1 MVMNAVAAED
11 NTLVGT
17 GEGKLMV
24 DNDNSVLLA
33 DANNGDIKLETIDSQ
48 NSLKTG
54 EIGNYTELQNL
65 IDSNPNSIINLE
77 KNYVYSDSDAESLI
91 TIPHAITINGNGF
104 YISGANAAS
113 SLFIPN
119 TVSNVVLNNISFIN
133 GDHNSMLLITGNDC
147 LVDNCTF
154 KDNSANDY
162 GGAVT
167 IWGYNN
173 TIKNTVFIN
182 NTAYDSN
189 YGDSSHT
196 GCGGAI
202 YLKTNSK
209 DNTIDNC
216 TFDNN
221 KAEFG
226 GSLFFDGQNN
236 IVNNSKFINNFAN
249 TSGGAV
255 YLFNY
260 GNLIHN
266 STFENNR
273 ANFTAGAVY
282 MYHARNVVDN
292 CTFENNY
299 ADVAAGA
306 ITMDNEGCVVN
317 NSKFNNN
324 SARHVSGAIYLGT
337 DSNDNKIL
345 NSEFNENYVIDD
357 QAEGAAIRV
366 DGDNVEILNSEF
378 NKHDSYNGGA
388 IYWLGENGTIKN
400 SKFNENTAKKNGG
413 AIFWQGFNGT
423 IDDCDFNENT
433 ANIAGALYIHNS
445 ITVNNT
451 NFTKNSADDYGG
463 AIYVSADNTTITNSE
478 FNQNYANEA
487 GAIEIYGKNNII
499 EKSTFAGNKAI
510 GEVEGSQTDFGR
522 GGAIIID
529 ESELYK
535 NEEHN
540 NTILDS
546 IFKDNEA
553 NKVGGAIHVKSK
565 GNSIKGSEFYY
576 NAANVTGGA
585 VSLYG
590 ENNEIDDSLFE
601 HNTAIEGGAVLV
613 YYGNSIINNSIM
625 NYNTAYSGGAIDVFV
640 GKNVIVNNTQFNEN
654 KASFDGGAI
663 CWLGD
668 EGTIDHS
675 EFNKNYVNGENQ
687 SSTYGGAI
695 SWIGNNGTINNSKF
709 NDNIASNNGNFS
721 AGGAVRI
728 GGSNVSVEYSTFEN
742 NVAGWYGGAIHWTGD
757 NGTLYN
763 STFTGNNAS
772 TEGGAVYDK
781 GNNFIINE
789 STFTDNHAF
798 FLGGAL
804 ALEEYGIVDNSKFFE
819 NTANKGGAVYWDA
832 PNGTM
837 NNSYFY
843 NNTAKYA
850 GGAISCDYT
859 YPKSK
864 KLIQNSVFEENS
876 CVNYGGA
883 IATLNAD
890 IVGSTFKD
898 NKANVGEAVH
908 AYSSKID
915 DSTFM
920 NNDAVVQ
927 TTELIEIN
935 QDDIIGNSTRRT
947 NTSYI
952 AMCVERYTNFPHLGL
967 KDDSLDRLVNILNG
981 TPIADYLK
989 ILIFTY
995 FNSTDDAY
1003 KFAGQTIDFYPEAY
1017 RDYPDRDNHKEP
1029 IPLIDYYSRA
1039 VHEFSDHEF
1048 WNSTHPVVHK
1058 VLELYETV
1066 YGNGTKM
1073 PEKFI
1078 KEINGVT
1085 IEYDF
1090 SSMISPTSQSLVMF
1104 RMIPVPKLD
1113 KTYLNS
1119 TEFIN
1124 VNDTVAFNITI
1135 NNTGDKP
1142 LVNVTI
1148 NEIFNSTELEYIGH
1162 SDNKTWIKNNNTFI
1176 YTKDPAVGDIVIY
1189 NVILNN
1195 TGDSILE
1202 NIEFRNVYDSTQLEF
1217 VKCDNSALVRNGE
1230 TFIFNDKVK
1239 ALKSQTLSL
1248 FFKVL
1253 TKELNLAV
1261 MTPEIVKYDIS
1272 KKNNILAK
1280 DPKISIESEYAGR
1293 FSPINVGETV
1303 TFTVWF
1309 KTLTNGTLVNNVS
1322 LNAVATKEQ
1331 MASNNTEVFKPVT
1344 VNVIKVWNDSENQD
1358 GIRNASVTVVLL
1370 ADGKEINSAVLD
1382 DSNNWT
1388 AVFSGLPAY
1397 KNNGAVIVYT
1407 VVEADVPAGY
1417 TVNVTNDDFGNWTV
1431 TNTHVPDVTEV
1442 SVVKVWND
1450 SGNQDGIRNAS
1461 VTVVLLADGKVINS
1475 TVLSEDNEWKC
1486 TFAGLPVRKDGAVIV
1501 YTVVEADVPAGYTVN
1516 VTSDDLGNW
1525 TVTNTHVPDVTDVS
1539 VVKVWNDADDQDGVR
1554 PASITVVLL
1563 ADGNAVGTAT
1573 LNASNRWSAS
1583 FAGLPVYNAGKVIVY
1598 SVEEVSVA
1606 NYTSVVSS
1614 DSAYSFTVNN
1624 THVPVV
1630 TDVDVVKVWS
1640 DNNNQDGLRSAGVTV
1655 VLKADGNTVRTATL
1669 NANNNWRATFT
1680 DLPVY
1685 DNGKVIAYS
1694 VEELDVAGYSAVI
1707 SNNGVFSFIITN
1719 VHVPETTSVNVTKV
1733 WNDNNNQDGIRPSNV
1748 SVVLLADGNV
1758 IDNAVLSDS
1767 NSWKVTFADLPVYSN
1782 GKVIVYSIEEINV
1795 SNNYTYAISNLTA
1808 NEFIVTN
1815 THVPVITVIN
1825 ITKVWRSTEEK
1836 EKISTPEI
1844 EIILYAD
1851 GIPVANAT
1859 LFPGNDW
1866 KLSFDDLPIYHD
1878 GKLINYTLGVVEN
1891 NRTVNITSTD
1901 GNFTIQTEPVL
1912 HPDMSVRKITLDTKV
1927 EVGDIVSFE
1936 IIVENTGDC
1945 DLTGVYVIDNDY
1957 SDGLEYLY
1965 MESDDD
1971 WIDEGDGRFTLAR
1984 TLGIGESARFT
1995 VVFEATTAGFKVN
2008 NVTAGNNLTNE
2019 TVKSSNTTNV
2029 TEEEPD
2035 VPDVPGVPDV
2045 PHKHHVPK
2053 HVKPDK
2059 HATGNPILLL
2069 LLALF
2074 VPLIRRKQK

>member
-1 MVMNAVAAED
+1 MKIKLGSFLIIIFILLMVMNAVAAED

-1417 TVNVTNDDFGNWTV
+1417 TVNVT
-1431 TNTHVPDVTEV
+1431 
-1442 SVVKVWND
+1442 
-1450 SGNQDGIRNAS
+1450 
-1461 VTVVLLADGKVINS
+1461 
-1475 TVLSEDNEWKC
+1475 
-1486 TFAGLPVRKDGAVIV
+1486 
-1501 YTVVEADVPAGYTVN
+1501 
-1516 VTSDDLGNW
+1516 SDDLGNW